1 MNDKIRILKSQVMAQ
16 DGKNVAYR
24 DEGGTLRK
32 SPAARVEIVES
43 MDATPQEVIT
53 AGSSPLESAPL
64 EHTDPVGVSEEV
76 PPSSDKPPPSESGAP
91 VQPTKTKPSRK
102 TTMATATA
110 STAAKKKV
118 APPKAKVAA
127 KKAAPRTEA
136 SGIRTIGGKAVN
148 LDNYEKVK
156 APGGGTSY
164 HNGDAVAEK
173 LNGKTLDEVYALAS
187 KHLKEDVKAL
197 RDKYKHL
204 NVGMQRMSLGNR
216 LRKVLIPKEAKN

>member
-1 MNDKIRILKSQVMAQ
+1 MTDKIRVLKSKIMAS
-16 DGKNVAYR
+16 DSKNVTYM

-32 SPAARVEIVES
+32 APAARVEVVES
-43 MDATPQEVIT
+43 MEATHQGE
-53 AGSSPLESAPL
+53 AEALSPTHGSAPQA
-64 EHTDPVGVSEEV
+64 ETDPAGVTEV
-76 PPSSDKPPPSESGAP
+76 TPPSSDKPPPTESGAP
-91 VQPTKTKPSRK
+91 VEPTKPKPRK
-102 TTMATATA
+102 KTMASATA

-118 APPKAKVAA
+118 ALPKAKVVA
-127 KKAAPRTEA
+127 KKAVRTEA

-173 LNGKTLDEVYALAS
+173 LNGKSLEDVYAFAA
-187 KHLKEDVKAL
+187 KTLKEDVKAL
-197 RDKYKHL
+197 QTKYKHL